1 MLQTDTHYSL
11 LLLLLNIGENPT
23 HAAYTEKPKILK
35 VPGTFKTL
43 NEYAKLTDHF
53 NGIQKVSESCLCYNS
68 FNFILALNKLIILYT
83 YSIYAIEIYYSVHV
97 LLAKTVHH
105 VNYDLNNKFMY
116 LLEEVVD
123 DFDWGAYL
131 REGEE
136 TYSTIYADSDVSFL
150 LDTDLVSLSLSFS
163 FSLWETD
170 FL

>member
-1 MLQTDTHYSL
+1 M
-11 LLLLLNIGENPT
+11 LLLLNIGENPT

-35 VPGTFKTL
+35 VPGTFP
-43 NEYAKLTDHF
+43 F

>member
-1 MLQTDTHYSL
+1 M
-11 LLLLLNIGENPT
+11 LLLLNIGENPT

-35 VPGTFKTL
+35 VPGTFP
-43 NEYAKLTDHF
+43 F

-163 FSLWETD
+163 FCLWETD

>member
-35 VPGTFKTL
+35 VPGTFP
-43 NEYAKLTDHF
+43 F

-136 TYSTIYADSDVSFL
+136 TYSTIYADSDVSIL

-163 FSLWETD
+163 FCLWETD

>member
-1 MLQTDTHYSL
+1 M
-11 LLLLLNIGENPT
+11 LLLLNIGENPT

-35 VPGTFKTL
+35 VPGTFP
-43 NEYAKLTDHF
+43 F

-116 LLEEVVD
+116 WRSGGWFWLGSVSKGRRGDILYNIC
-123 DFDWGAYL
+123 WL
-131 REGEE
+131 RCKYFVGHR
-136 TYSTIYADSDVSFL
+136 F
-150 LDTDLVSLSLSFS
+150 SLSLSF
-163 FSLWETD
+163 FLFLSLGDWLFMIFWNYHVIRKVWRFE
-170 FL
+170 LCYG